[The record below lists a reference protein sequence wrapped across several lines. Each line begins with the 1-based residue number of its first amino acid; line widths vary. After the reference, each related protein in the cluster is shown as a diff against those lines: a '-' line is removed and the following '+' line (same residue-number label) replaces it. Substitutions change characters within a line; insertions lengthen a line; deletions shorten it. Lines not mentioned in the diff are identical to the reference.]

1 MASAFSLIRYYSLY
15 LRTGWS
21 PDHALPERVAAEIDR
36 REAVAERT
44 IGWVQLFIVVFFAA
58 LYSVAPRAE
67 GGSGE
72 NFVPMALSAYLL
84 FTVCRLVL
92 SYRITI
98 PSWFLVLSMVV
109 DVALLCGLIFSFSI
123 QYAQPA
129 AFYLKVPTMIYLFI
143 FISLRALRFD
153 PRYVLTSGVIAASGW
168 IGMVAYALL
177 TDMGEMRITRNFVE
191 YLTSNSILIGAEI
204 DKSITL
210 IAVTLILTFAQFRA
224 RSVLFDAI
232 KSQTAVEDLSQFFSP
247 EVASLITGADAQP
260 GDGPPEIR
268 AAAIMFV
275 DVRSF
280 TKTVRGMPPE
290 KVMVILACY
299 QDIVLRQIELH
310 NGRVDKFMGDGI
322 LATFGAVQ
330 STTTHAADALR
341 AAMAVIS
348 ALDADQARFGSLG
361 WPGTFLTGAAVATGD
376 VTVGV
381 VGAQGR
387 FEFTVIGNAVNLAS
401 KLENANKVQGTR
413 ILTDSATFLLA
424 RAQGYDEEMP
434 PIRHAVTISG
444 LSHSVDLVALA

>member
-1 MASAFSLIRYYSLY
+1 MASVSGLIRYFAVYM
-15 LRTGWS
+15 RTGWP
-21 PDHALPERVAAEIDR
+21 PDHGLPERVMVEISR

-44 IGWVQLFIVVFFAA
+44 IGWVQLSIVVFFGL
-58 LYSVAPRAE
+58 LYSAAPRAE
-67 GGSGE
+67 GGSGA
-72 NFVPMALSAYLL
+72 NFVPLALSAYLL

-98 PSWFLVLSMVV
+98 PSWFLVISMAA
-109 DVALLCGLIFSFSI
+109 DVALLCGLIFSFHI

-129 AFYLKVPTMIYLFI
+129 AFYLKVPTMIYFFI
-143 FISLRALRFD
+143 FISLRMLRFD
-153 PRYVLTSGVIAASGW
+153 PRYVLTAGLIAAASW
-168 IGMVAYALL
+168 MGMVAYALV
-177 TDMGEMRITRNFVE
+177 TDMGDMRITRNFVE
-191 YLTSNSILIGAEI
+191 YLTSNTILIGAEI
-204 DKSITL
+204 DKSMTL
-210 IAVTLILTFAQFRA
+210 IAVTFILTFAQFRA
-224 RSVLFDAI
+224 RRVLFDAI

-247 EVASLITGADAQP
+247 EVASLITGSDALP

-290 KVMVILACY
+290 KVMAILACY
-299 QDIVLRQIELH
+299 QDIVLQQIERH

-330 STTTHAADALR
+330 SNDTHAADALR
-341 AAMAVIS
+341 AAKAVVS
-348 ALDADQARFGSLG
+348 ALDAEQSRLNGLG
-361 WPGTFLTGAAVATGD
+361 WPGIFLTGAAVATGE

-401 KLENANKVQGTR
+401 KLENANKTQGTR
-413 ILTDSATFLLA
+413 ILTDSATFALA
-424 RAQGYDEEMP
+424 RMQGYEGDMP
-434 PIRHAVTISG
+434 PTRPAVTISG
-444 LSHSVDLVALA
+444 LSHAVDLVALA